1 MSAMPQTMV
10 ARVGWGALIA
20 ALLVAPWL
28 FYPLF
33 LVKVLCYAL
42 FACAFNLLLGT
53 CGLMSFGHAAFFGSA
68 AYIAGHAAKVWGLP
82 FEASLVCAVAGASL
96 IGVVFG
102 YISIRRQGIYFAMIT
117 LALAQLIYFLALQL
131 PFTHAE
137 DGLTA
142 IPRGKVLGLFPLDDN
157 MVMYY
162 TTAVI
167 FLSGFSLIHVV
178 MNSTFGQVVR
188 AVRDNEMRAVSLGF
202 EVNRF
207 KLLAFTL
214 SAAIA
219 GLAGAN
225 KAIAFKLATLVDVHW
240 STSGNVVLMTLLG
253 GLGTLFGPV
262 AGAVIFVAL
271 ENYLADSGLPVQ
283 LVDRR
288 DCHRLHYFVPPR
300 RRRRDRAPVQDA
312 DALKPVRPVRPH
324 VHRRARARHHLGDQ
338 PAGEGAE
345 CQAVVGVAEREPEIL
360 MFWRGPD
367 DRHHVRRAG
376 ARAHPCLG
384 IETFGEREQIAGDRL
399 GAAELHRRA
408 DRIAQRELRAGGQP
422 DAALHRRDHIA
433 ALDVEHRMVELR
445 LACRAIVHVIA
456 ALHRQRQVVAEC
468 AR

>member
-1 MSAMPQTMV
+1 MNRGRLSDAV
-10 ARVGWGALIA
+10 LARAGRAALVA

-53 CGLMSFGHAAFFGSA
+53 CGLMSFGHAAFFGA
-68 AYIAGHAAKVWGLP
+68 GAYIAGHAAKVWGLP
-82 FEASLVCAVAGASL
+82 FEAALLCAVAVASL
-96 IGVVFG
+96 LGAAFG

-117 LALAQLIYFLALQL
+117 LALAQLTYFVALQL

-137 DGLTA
+137 DGLTG
-142 IPRGKVLGLFPLDDN
+142 IPRGKVLGLLSLDN
-157 MVMYY
+157 NVVLYY

-167 FLSGFSLIHVV
+167 FLAAFSLVHVIL
-178 MNSTFGQVVR
+178 NSTFGQVVR
-188 AVRDNEMRAVSLGF
+188 AVRDNETRAVSLGF

-262 AGAVIFVAL
+262 AGAVIFVTL

-283 LVDRR
+283 LVIGAIFIGCILLFRR
-288 DCHRLHYFVPPR
+288 
-300 RRRRDRAPVQDA
+300 
-312 DALKPVRPVRPH
+312 
-324 VHRRARARHHLGDQ
+324 G
-338 PAGEGAE
+338 
-345 CQAVVGVAEREPEIL
+345 VVGEI
-360 MFWRGPD
+360 
-367 DRHHVRRAG
+367 
-376 ARAHPCLG
+376 
-384 IETFGEREQIAGDRL
+384 
-399 GAAELHRRA
+399 
-408 DRIAQRELRAGGQP
+408 
-422 DAALHRRDHIA
+422 
-433 ALDVEHRMVELR
+433 EHLLKR
-445 LACRAIVHVIA
+445 
-456 ALHRQRQVVAEC
+456 
-468 AR
+468 

>member
-1 MSAMPQTMV
+1 MPQATS
-10 ARVGWGALIA
+10 ARAGWGVLIA

-68 AYIAGHAAKVWGLP
+68 AYIAGHAAKEWGLP
-82 FEASLVCAVAGASL
+82 FEAALLCAVAGTSV

-131 PFTHAE
+131 PSTHAE
-137 DGLTA
+137 DGLTG
-142 IPRGKVLGLFPLDDN
+142 IPRGKVLGLFPLDHKI
-157 MVMYY
+157 VLYY
-162 TTAVI
+162 TTATI
-167 FLSGFSLIHVV
+167 FLGAFSLIHIV
-178 MNSTFGQVVR
+178 MNSAFGQVVR
-188 AVRDNEMRAVSLGF
+188 AVRDNETRAISLGF

-240 STSGNVVLMTLLG
+240 TTSGNVVLMTLLG

-262 AGAVIFVAL
+262 AGAIIFVAL

-283 LVDRR
+283 LVIGAIFIGCILLFRR
-288 DCHRLHYFVPPR
+288 
-300 RRRRDRAPVQDA
+300 
-312 DALKPVRPVRPH
+312 
-324 VHRRARARHHLGDQ
+324 G
-338 PAGEGAE
+338 
-345 CQAVVGVAEREPEIL
+345 VVGEIENL
-360 MFWRGPD
+360 FNGWCD
-367 DRHHVRRAG
+367 SAKK
-376 ARAHPCLG
+376 
-384 IETFGEREQIAGDRL
+384 F
-399 GAAELHRRA
+399 
-408 DRIAQRELRAGGQP
+408 
-422 DAALHRRDHIA
+422 
-433 ALDVEHRMVELR
+433 
-445 LACRAIVHVIA
+445 
-456 ALHRQRQVVAEC
+456 
-468 AR
+468 